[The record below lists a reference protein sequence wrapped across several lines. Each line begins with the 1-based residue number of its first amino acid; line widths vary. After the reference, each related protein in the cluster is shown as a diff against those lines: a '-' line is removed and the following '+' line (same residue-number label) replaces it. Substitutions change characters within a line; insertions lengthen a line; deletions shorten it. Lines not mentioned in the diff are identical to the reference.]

1 MAFYVTDTTAQLLA
15 FCAKVATAMMIPIGA
30 KLISIF
36 STRRAFQL
44 AYFSSLA
51 NLFSLLLDGRL
62 WKHRKDVPKTRV
74 GVSIKSY
81 FFIMMAIL
89 LWALI
94 TVGDLLVFQL
104 PKRQNTFVFTPH
116 VKLDMNFRDS
126 AFALNDTTSAFAP
139 AVLINSTEADLK
151 FGDNFFLPQE
161 PLEYTSNPVVR
172 YPANPA
178 LGFIENIVPYPDTK
192 VTFQGKNL
200 TCRSYFQVDN
210 SSAEVGVPLSS
221 VLCQTS
227 PNFTIKAT
235 DWYNPTLTSNK
246 PRSVVAFDTED
257 GARIDVKTIVKRGH
271 QVFTAGT
278 SLTQPMD
285 FVGNLTNGYD
295 CISVQ
300 VNGTSEDPKF
310 DTWSYLDQFQEQG
323 KTGVFTQLFLRQ
335 TSDSLGDFTTHQN
348 EFIYLTTR
356 VVGTNDTSG
365 FASPNST
372 VVSFVQFNF
381 KHILIP
387 GGKIKDQFVNFDVV
401 PRSLFMQT
409 DLPDGHIV
417 LALLDRP
424 QLPTLVTVVAKIDAI
439 PAILLI
445 GFGLAISLIL
455 FISRI
460 MYEHFIQKQKNSFEP
475 RLELFH
481 FALKDPAIDSSRSL
495 LRKIQDTD
503 LVMADGFC
511 PETGHNQVGLVKRN
525 VTILPSQ
532 SHSSFH

>member
-15 FCAKVATAMMIPIGA
+15 FCAKVATAMIIPIGA
-30 KLISIF
+30 KFISVF
-36 STRRAFQL
+36 STRRAFQIT
-44 AYFSSLA
+44 YFSSLA

-62 WKHRKDVPKTRV
+62 WKHRKDIPKTRTR
-74 GVSIKSY
+74 VSIKSF
-81 FFIMMAIL
+81 FFIILAIL

-104 PKRQNTFVFTPH
+104 PKRQDTFVFTPH
-116 VKLDMNFRDS
+116 VKLEMNFRDS

-139 AVLINSTEADLK
+139 AVLLNSTEANLK

-161 PLEYTSNPVVR
+161 PLEYANNPVVR

-178 LGFIENIVPYPDTK
+178 LGYIENIVPYPDTK
-192 VTFQGKNL
+192 ITYQGRNL

-227 PNFTIKAT
+227 PNFTIKAS
-235 DWYNPTLTSNK
+235 DWYNPTLSSNK
-246 PRSVVAFDTED
+246 PRSIVAFDTDD
-257 GARIDVKTIVKRGH
+257 GARIDIKTIVKRGH
-271 QVFTAGT
+271 QVFFAGT
-278 SLTQPMD
+278 SLTQPMY
-285 FVGNLTNGYD
+285 FVRNLTDGFD
-295 CISVQ
+295 RISVQ
-300 VNGTSEDPKF
+300 VNGTSEDPNF
-310 DTWSYLDQFQEQG
+310 DTWSYLGQFQEQG
-323 KTGVFTQLFLRQ
+323 QTGVFTQLSLRQ
-335 TSDSLGDFTTHQN
+335 TSDSLGDFTTNQN

-365 FASPNST
+365 FASPNSI
-372 VVSFVQFNF
+372 VVSYVQFNF
-381 KHILIP
+381 KHILVP
-387 GGKIKDQFVNFDVV
+387 QGKIKDQYVNFDVV

-417 LALLDRP
+417 LSLLDHP
-424 QLPTLVTVVAKIDAI
+424 QQPTLVTVVVKIDAV

-445 GFGLAISLIL
+445 GLGLAISLIL
-455 FISRI
+455 FIARI
-460 MYEHFIQKQKNSFEP
+460 MYEYFQKQKHSFEP

-481 FALKDPAIDSSRSL
+481 FALKDPALDSSRSL

-511 PETGHNQVGLVKRN
+511 PEIGHNQIGLVKRQI
-525 VTILPSQ
+525 TILPSQ
-532 SHSSFH
+532 SHSPFH